1 MKIVTLIASHLL
13 SRVIILVEDEDGWT
27 SVVQDCSLVSVL
39 VCDGELSLS
48 SEPLLLSSQELPLEV
63 VEHAEQSFSVVVIEV
78 KHAVEV

>member
-1 MKIVTLIASHLL
+1 M
-13 SRVIILVEDEDGWT
+13 
-27 SVVQDCSLVSVL
+27 SVL

-63 VEHAEQSFSVVVIEV
+63 VEHAVQSFRVVVIEV